1 MTPAVVPLRVALK
14 TCVLVTPT
22 EAEDGATVMVG
33 EVMVIVA
40 EAEMPPEAEAVRV
53 TMLVLGTAEGAW

>member
-1 MTPAVVPLRVALK
+1 
-14 TCVLVTPT
+14 
-22 EAEDGATVMVG
+22 MVG